1 VRRAIVVM
9 LGALCMAPTVGD
21 VGGCGRQA
29 TELDGEDFAYARK
42 DEDCE
47 RCEEC
52 GVATERC
59 RRACDP
65 AALPD
70 IALPV
75 TCRPVRRD
83 GEVCLRALRAAS
95 CDTFASY
102 VDDVAPT
109 TPSECEFCRVPPPA
123 PPPAFASDAGGDR

>member
-1 VRRAIVVM
+1 
-9 LGALCMAPTVGD
+9 MAPTVGD

-42 DEDCE
+42 EEDCE

-52 GVATERC
+52 AITTERC
-59 RRACDP
+59 RRACDESRLP
-65 AALPD
+65 DVALPS
-70 IALPV
+70 

-95 CDTFASY
+95 CETFASY
-102 VDDVAPT
+102 VDDVAPR
-109 TPSECEFCRVPPPA
+109 TPSECEFCRVASEPPP
-123 PPPAFASDAGGDR
+123 PPSLAADAGDER